1 MSKVISTPTPDW
13 FWESKSFTEGKRL
26 PKYDNFPTITIPNNK
41 KSASMLR
48 QDTEILLI
56 SGNKHPLERIG
67 HNMFY
72 TNHGGLTNYP
82 NNKLAVFGDLGY
94 NINNPTDE
102 SQWTMIQSPQK
113 IQWLNGEEPLGYNGR
128 AVMGNPNKANKLRQI
143 LGAALAANP
152 EIQISIYSWIDIIPL
167 GLWYNDDTTAL
178 INYYNTPNTIYSSQI
193 DAGCNAVMDAIYS
206 TNDSLYDF
214 TALYI
219 YKKQLLRLKY
229 GNTIPL
235 YSLMWTENEGVDGFP
250 GLAVDR
256 KREDGTFINLKGA
269 KHNANAEY
277 MYNVAIV
284 SLTVGDGI
292 LGWEGVMP
300 SIYSENPNKEDRGSD
315 SIFATPSN
323 PDLIQ
328 TQIGTDT
335 WVIDNARVWK
345 SCRLFWDLALY
356 HVSLYKDIIEDTT
369 NDWQTPDFEYNRNIR
384 TGNFKLVPY
393 NKLYKEPVVQL
404 KYNNNKSEALILV
417 HNPWASN
424 LDIKQVRVFDI
435 TTGLDETVMV
445 KGTKCELYKVILTTT
460 STPIP
465 ISPPTIPTPLPTSN
479 ENYNKCNNIISWNNP
494 TKTCNGNITT
504 IGVSVSGNNNEVV
517 EFSINGGKYQAS
529 NVGINGYTYNTP
541 STGDLIYFDARIV
554 GCTSSINGSVQSCS
568 TTLPLITPTPSPTN
582 NSTIYQSLF
591 TFNQKSNG
599 QPIPT
604 NGDYTNGYLKFQA
617 FSHGIS
623 RNITIP
629 QDNGVICK
637 FEYEI
642 LNNDNEVVFSCKD
655 NYGGFHPNFQNNPSA
670 ESYYRVWTPGHSDYS
685 NFQWVRD
692 YFNNFTAIPGTS
704 FNSALDRGNNHFD
717 IYNGYIPLNKSYIM
731 KIKNTGNFSFQLRA
745 GTIDTFENP
754 NLADV
759 YTTIPPDNTW
769 YNFNLNRIRVDNNNG
784 ETRAY
789 KINCYNH

>member
-1 MSKVISTPTPDW
+1 
-13 FWESKSFTEGKRL
+13 
-26 PKYDNFPTITIPNNK
+26 
-41 KSASMLR
+41 
-48 QDTEILLI
+48 
-56 SGNKHPLERIG
+56 
-67 HNMFY
+67 
-72 TNHGGLTNYP
+72 
-82 NNKLAVFGDLGY
+82 
-94 NINNPTDE
+94 
-102 SQWTMIQSPQK
+102 
-113 IQWLNGEEPLGYNGR
+113 
-128 AVMGNPNKANKLRQI
+128 
-143 LGAALAANP
+143 
-152 EIQISIYSWIDIIPL
+152 
-167 GLWYNDDTTAL
+167 
-178 INYYNTPNTIYSSQI
+178 
-193 DAGCNAVMDAIYS
+193 MDAIYS

-219 YKKQLLRLKY
+219 YKKQLLKLKY
-229 GNTIPL
+229 GNNIPL

-277 MYNVAIV
+277 MYNVAVV

-328 TQIGTDT
+328 TQVGTDT

-369 NDWQTPDFEYNRNIR
+369 NDWQTPDFEYNGNIR

-424 LDIKQVRVFDI
+424 LDTKQVRVFD
-435 TTGLDETVMV
+435 TTTSLNETVMI
-445 KGTKCELYKVILTTT
+445 KGTKCELYKVILTSSITNPIST
-460 STPIP
+460 TPIST
-465 ISPPTIPTPLPTSN
+465 IIPTPIIPTQTTPISTH
-479 ENYNKCNNIISWNNP
+479 NKCNNVINWNNP
-494 TKTCNGNITT
+494 TKTCNGDITK
-504 IGVSVSGNNNEVV
+504 IDVSVSGNDNQNV
-517 EFSINGGKYQAS
+517 EFSINGGEYQAS
-529 NVGINGYTYNTP
+529 NMGINGYTYNTP
-541 STGDLIYFDARIV
+541 STGDLIYFDARII
-554 GCTSSINGSVQSCS
+554 GCTSSINGSVQSCD
-568 TTLPLITPTPSPTN
+568 TTLPPKPPIIPTPPLTN
-582 NSTIYQSLF
+582 DSTIYKSLF

-604 NGDYTNGYLKFQA
+604 SGDYTNNYLKFHA

-623 RNITIP
+623 RNISIP
-629 QDNGVICK
+629 NDIGVICK
-637 FEYEI
+637 VEYEI
-642 LNNDNEVVFSCKD
+642 WNNDNELVFALKD

-670 ESYYRVWTPGHSDYS
+670 ESYYRVWTPGHSDYN
-685 NFQWVRD
+685 NFQWIRD

-704 FNSALDRGNNHFD
+704 FNSTLDRGNNHFD
-717 IYNGYIPLNKSYIM
+717 TYTKYIPLDKTYRIR
-731 KIKNTGNFSFQLRA
+731 IKNTGDKSFRFVA
-745 GTIDTFENP
+745 GANDTFEEIGY
-754 NLADV
+754 ADV
-759 YTTIPPDNTW
+759 IAIIPPNNEWSEYYQLHKVRINNNRNGDNT
-769 YNFNLNRIRVDNNNG
+769 
-784 ETRAY
+784 EAY
-789 KINCYNH
+789 KINCYNA

>member
-26 PKYDNFPTITIPNNK
+26 PKYDNFPTITIPSNK

-48 QDTEILLI
+48 QDTEIPLI
-56 SGNKHPLERIG
+56 NENKHPLERIG
-67 HNMFY
+67 HNLFY

-82 NNKLAVFGDLGY
+82 YDKLAVFGDLSYGS
-94 NINNPTDE
+94 NPTDE
-102 SQWTMIQSPQK
+102 SQWGMIQTPHK
-113 IQWLNGEEPLGYNGR
+113 LQWLNGEMPLGYNGGG
-128 AVMGNPNKANKLRQI
+128 VMSNPNKANKLRQV
-143 LGAALAANP
+143 LGAALTANP
-152 EIQISIYSWIDIIPL
+152 GIQIGIYSWIDIIPL
-167 GLWYNDDTTAL
+167 NLWYNNDTSAL
-178 INYYNTPNTIYSSQI
+178 ANYYNTPSTIYSSQI
-193 DAGCNAVMDAIYS
+193 DAGCNVVMDAVYS
-206 TNDSLYDF
+206 LNDNAYDF

-219 YKKQLLRLKY
+219 YKKQLLKLKY
-229 GNTIPL
+229 GNNIPL
-235 YSLMWTENEGVDGFP
+235 YSLMWTENEGVDNFP

-256 KREDGTFINLKGA
+256 KRQDGTFIDLIGA

-292 LGWEGVMP
+292 IGWEGVMP
-300 SIYSENPNKEDRGSD
+300 SIYTEDPAREPFGTDAKKPN
-315 SIFATPSN
+315 
-323 PDLIQ
+323 LIQ
-328 TQIGTDT
+328 VQVGTDT
-335 WVIDNARVWK
+335 WVMDTARVWK

-369 NDWQTPDFEYNRNIR
+369 NDWQTPDFEYNGNVR
-384 TGNFKLVPY
+384 TGNFKQIPY

-424 LDIKQVRVFDI
+424 LDTKQVRVFDI

-465 ISPPTIPTPLPTSN
+465 IPPPTVPTPPPTPN
-479 ENYNKCNNIISWNNP
+479 ETYNKCNNVISWNNP
-494 TKTCNGNITT
+494 TKICKGNITT
-504 IGVSVSGNNNEVV
+504 IGVSVSGNDNQNV
-517 EFSINGGKYQAS
+517 EFSINGGEYQAS
-529 NVGINGYTYNTP
+529 NIGINGYTYNTP

-554 GCTSSINGSVQSCS
+554 GCTSSINGSVQSCD
-568 TTLPLITPTPSPTN
+568 TTSPPKPPTTPTPAPTN
-582 NSTIYQSLF
+582 DSTIYKSLF

-599 QPIPT
+599 QTLPT
-604 NGDYTNGYLKFQA
+604 SSDYANGYLKFYA

-623 RNITIP
+623 RNITMP
-629 QDNGVICK
+629 QDIGVICK

-670 ESYYRVWTPGHSDYS
+670 ESYYRVWTQGHSDYN
-685 NFQWVRD
+685 NFQWIRD

-717 IYNGYIPLNKSYIM
+717 IYNGYVPLNKSYVM

-754 NLADV
+754 NLADI

-769 YNFNLNRIRVDNNNG
+769 YNFNLNGIRVDNNNDG
-784 ETRAY
+784 TRAY